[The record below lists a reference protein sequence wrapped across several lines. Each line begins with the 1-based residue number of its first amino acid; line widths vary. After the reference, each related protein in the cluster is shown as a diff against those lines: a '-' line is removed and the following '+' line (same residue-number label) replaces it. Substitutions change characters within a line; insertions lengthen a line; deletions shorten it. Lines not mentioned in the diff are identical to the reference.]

1 MPAGDLNRRVRI
13 DRAIDVQDTT
23 TGEAVTNWTTFA
35 GPLWAAILPL
45 RGNEAFIDGAIRADM
60 ATRIRLRY
68 ARALV
73 ALGPKHR
80 IVDLFDG
87 TIYNIVSAI
96 DIATS
101 HEYVEVMATSGLNE
115 GQ

>member
-1 MPAGDLNRRVRI
+1 MPAGELNRRVRI
-13 DRAIDVQDTT
+13 DRAVDVQDSS
-23 TGEAVTNWTTFA
+23 TGATDTYWTTFVA
-35 GPLWAAILPL
+35 RAWAAILPV
-45 RGNEAFIDGAIRADM
+45 RGNESFIEGAIRADT

-68 ARALV
+68 ANALN

-87 TIYNIVSAI
+87 TIYNIVSAA

-101 HEYVEVMATSGLNE
+101 HEYVEVMAMSGLNE